1 MQENTKWSNLYEWSI
16 GAYMNTLYDSKIL
29 NLLRRVRRRRTDDVH
44 VRTLGVHLQ
53 VHHRI

>member
-16 GAYMNTLYDSKIL
+16 GAYMTTLYDSQIL